1 MAGSFLGTGM
11 KFPPQTDPV
20 TGRIATV
27 SDAESI
33 KESVYLILMT
43 QRRERLMRP
52 TFGSD
57 LLSYT
62 FMDLSESSISMM
74 TYTLENIIRDQEP
87 RVGSVSVTTEK
98 VEKTGVLIINIEYTI
113 IATNESDN
121 LVFPFYL
128 NATPEEE
135 TVEPEFYQPEIIE
148 DVQN

>member
-11 KFPPQTDPV
+11 KFPPQIDPT
-20 TGRIATV
+20 TGRISLA

-43 QRRERLMRP
+43 QKRERIMRP

-62 FMDLSESSISMM
+62 FMDMSNTSISMM
-74 TYTLENIIRDQEP
+74 AYTMEALIRDQEP
-87 RVGSVSVTTEK
+87 RVGSVNVTTEPM
-98 VEKTGVLIINIEYTI
+98 EKKGVLIINVEYTI
-113 IATNESDN
+113 IATNQTDN

-128 NATPEEE
+128 NAEPEEE